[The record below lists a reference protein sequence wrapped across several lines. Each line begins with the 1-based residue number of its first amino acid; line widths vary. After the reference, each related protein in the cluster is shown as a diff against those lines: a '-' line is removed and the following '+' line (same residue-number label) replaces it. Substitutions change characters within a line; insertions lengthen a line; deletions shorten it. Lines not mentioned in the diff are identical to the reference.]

1 MADISH
7 ILALIK
13 ITFFGVT
20 ILLTLIYFIPILF
33 IRRFQHP
40 VNLLT
45 LNICL
50 TTICT
55 SIYWMVYFIMWEY
68 YIEYLFT
75 SMTCTFLFYIQTV
88 SVCQVSFAFVMI
100 AINRYCSILHSTKAF
115 FKTKKFVAICVASQC
130 IICCVLS
137 VPFLTSI
144 EPVNDFSELQ
154 ITDDLL
160 PKHESRNSMVE
171 LLDIDFYLHN
181 LTNFESI
188 DRFSFVLV
196 LRSSTLAI
204 NIRSIYHHNN
214 SDIDHSYY
222 KSLYFQT
229 CSFFISSNSTTK

>member
-20 ILLTLIYFIPILF
+20 ILLTLIYSIPILF

-100 AINRYCSILHSTKAF
+100 TINRYCSIVHSTKAF
-115 FKTKKFVAICVASQC
+115 FKTKTFVAICVASQWFV
-130 IICCVLS
+130 CCVLS

-144 EPVNDFSELQ
+144 EPVNDFS
-154 ITDDLL
+154 
-160 PKHESRNSMVE
+160 
-171 LLDIDFYLHN
+171 DIDFCFYD
-181 LTNFESI
+181 LTSSESI